1 MLRKNVPCLNIWPSS
16 KLPNKQ
22 LNHKKAPLSAVLF
35 FISQKTVC
43 RFHFLPYII
52 SGEMS
57 QTLLDNHFLKSH
69 NMLYF
74 IELGDNKCQKTLQ
87 ISSPQSTS
95 A

>member
-1 MLRKNVPCLNIWPSS
+1 MLRKNVLCLNIWPSS
-16 KLPNKQ
+16 KLLNKQ
-22 LNHKKAPLSAVLF
+22 TEPQKSTAFSGAF